1 MSDEPTPMRRTPN
14 RRATRSSPLSDT
26 RDLEG
31 GVSRLSLKA
40 PRRPSIEE
48 QLTLLER
55 RVSEIAAR
63 MDQIVSWDMENLS
76 AKVEADV
83 RDAEKRLEEKFQDAT
98 EKVKV
103 WDDQLDDIERHY
115 EDFCWKSS
123 DIQEKLVDLSRR
135 VHNLEELAER
145 K

>member
-1 MSDEPTPMRRTPN
+1 MSDDPTPMRRTPN

-63 MDQIVSWDMENLS
+63 MDQIISWDMENLS
-76 AKVEADV
+76 AKVEAEI
-83 RDAEKRLEEKFQDAT
+83 RDAEKRLEDKFRDT
-98 EKVKV
+98 VEKVEAR
-103 WDDQLDDIERHY
+103 DDQLDDIEKRY
-115 EDFCWKSS
+115 RDVYWESS

-135 VHNLEELAER
+135 VHNLEDLAER